1 MLAVKKNRDFL
12 GGFLN
17 TMINCLKKAGQPLF
31 FFSSIGG
38 FLLRNGL
45 KLFVQTILFFVP
57 NIRRLSLLFRLLLLL
72 QVEVSKTE
80 IRIESFD
87 IKNSKVCT
95 FKFSSGDILAQQ
107 KSLFLHILTLEV
119 DKVF

>member
-1 MLAVKKNRDFL
+1 MKNS
-12 GGFLN
+12 LN
-17 TMINCLKKAGQPLF
+17 GSQKAGQPPLF
-31 FFSSIGG
+31 FYSIGG

>member
-1 MLAVKKNRDFL
+1 MA
-12 GGFLN
+12 
-17 TMINCLKKAGQPLF
+17 LKKQVNLHF
-31 FFSSIGG
+31 
-38 FLLRNGL
+38 FLLNWRFSAAQWLEAICANNPVFCA
-45 KLFVQTILFFVP
+45 KHPPFEFAFSP
-57 NIRRLSLLFRLLLLL
+57 SAPK
-72 QVEVSKTE
+72 VEVSKTE